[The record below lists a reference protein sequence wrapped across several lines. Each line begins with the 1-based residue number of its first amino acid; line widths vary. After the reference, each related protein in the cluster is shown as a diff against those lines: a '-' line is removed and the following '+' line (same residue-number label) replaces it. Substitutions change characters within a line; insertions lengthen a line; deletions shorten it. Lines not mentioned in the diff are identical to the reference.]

1 MLIQTDWPM
10 YFQFHEAWRKLTDWL
25 EEAEKRLDSELEIS
39 NEPDKIKVQL
49 AKHKVLHRLRFAKPE
64 KYVVQFKSHS
74 SSFPLQEFQKAL
86 GSKQPVYDTTV
97 RSGKA
102 MRDKAQ
108 LPADTQKLDHLV
120 GEVRDKWDTVC
131 GKSVER

>member
-1 MLIQTDWPM
+1 MLLYESVFLLCP
-10 YFQFHEAWRKLTDWL
+10 
-25 EEAEKRLDSELEIS
+25 
-39 NEPDKIKVQL
+39 QL
-49 AKHKVLHRLRFAKPE
+49 NIFSLFL
-64 KYVVQFKSHS
+64 
-74 SSFPLQEFQKAL
+74 PLVQEFQKAL

-102 MRDKAQ
+102 MKDKTQ